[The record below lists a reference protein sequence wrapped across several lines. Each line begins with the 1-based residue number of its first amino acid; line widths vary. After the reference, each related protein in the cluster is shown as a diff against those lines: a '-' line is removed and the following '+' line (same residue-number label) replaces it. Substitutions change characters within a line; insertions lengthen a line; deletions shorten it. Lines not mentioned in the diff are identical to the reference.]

1 LRVRRHRSDDFL
13 KCPHRPHGCGRPPA
27 LSIAARN
34 SLEHPPAKR
43 RTSIA
48 TTRARPGALL
58 PAG

>member
-27 LSIAARN
+27 LSRVARN
-34 SLEHPPAKR
+34 SLEQPPANR

-48 TTRARPGALL
+48 TRARRGALL
-58 PAG
+58 RAG